1 MTALAGYRT
10 YILAAAG
17 GLLTV
22 AQILGFIDMATY
34 GTLMGL
40 IGAGGLAT
48 LRASVPKA

>member
-1 MTALAGYRT
+1 MDFLSGKRT

-17 GLLTV
+17 MVLTGM
-22 AQILGFIDMATY
+22 QLLGFIDMQTY

-48 LRASVPKA
+48 LRAAK